1 MNNPFLVRYGISA
14 LFAACIGMGAANA
27 ETLVVTDSSVP
38 GLEEGDEVDGS
49 DSVDVPEG
57 TEVSL
62 IAESGETVTHT
73 GPYSGN
79 AGDDD
84 ADEEEGA
91 LGRLGKAIFGDDTD
105 SDMGAVRST
114 QWPKTDY

>member
-1 MNNPFLVRYGISA
+1 MKDLLLVRFGVSA

-38 GLEEGDEVDGS
+38 GLEEGDEVDGN

-62 IAESGETVTHT
+62 IAESGDTVTHT

-79 AGDDD
+79 AGEDG
-84 ADEEEGA
+84 AEEEDGA
-91 LGRLGKAIFGDDTD
+91 LGRLGKALFGDDTD